1 MLLLITKNERYDSVS
16 LLSILIVFVITRH
29 MMIMSDINEKMYDLI
44 DILLEEDEDDQL
56 FHPTYDIELPE
67 DVE

>member
-1 MLLLITKNERYDSVS
+1 
-16 LLSILIVFVITRH
+16 

-44 DILLEEDEDDQL
+44 DALLEESEDDQL
-56 FHPTYDIELPE
+56 FHPPYDIELPE